1 MGIKALEKVMV
12 EHQSEAQ
19 LTEQQKGWR
28 AGVSTLISY
37 RYLGTYS
44 EARGRNEAE
53 GWVKVR
59 SDTKGPIGLLAA
71 PIGIALLDTAGII
84 VDPLAVAA
92 PTRIDLHLF
101 EPGTDVKA
109 VHLSG
114 RILREARSQIFTE
127 SQITDAANPDRVI
140 GLGSTHW
147 ALSGPNPAFS
157 YVDNRPGVPDEPT
170 LPPLYEAF
178 GAQLREDGN
187 LEINQLT
194 PELGRSGLHQG
205 PFQVVPEAAAVIAA
219 KRALGTDR
227 FWIEHQGTSI
237 IARGIGAP
245 LVTSAQVLSAGETSV
260 NVRVELRAKGA
271 DDRMCSVT
279 VCRFRMA

>member
-1 MGIKALEKVMV
+1 MIDEGPEQ
-12 EHQSEAQ
+12 H
-19 LTEQQKGWR
+19 LTEEQKAWR
-28 AGVSTLISY
+28 AGVTALISY

-44 EARGRNEAE
+44 EARGHNQAE
-53 GWVKVR
+53 GWIKVR
-59 SDTKGPIGLLAA
+59 SDMTGPAGLLAA
-71 PIGIALLDTAGII
+71 PIGIAMFDTTGII

-92 PTRIDLHLF
+92 PTRIDLHLL
-101 EPGTDVKA
+101 EPGIDVKA
-109 VHLSG
+109 VHISG

-127 SQITDAANPDRVI
+127 SQFTDATNPDRVI

-147 ALSGPNPAFS
+147 ALSGPNRAFN

-178 GAQLREDGN
+178 GAQRRENGS
-187 LEINQLT
+187 LEIKQLT
-194 PELGRSGLHQG
+194 AQLGRNGLHQG
-205 PFQVVPEAAAVIAA
+205 PFQVVPEAAAMIAA

-237 IARGIGAP
+237 IARGIGTP
-245 LVTSAQVLSAGETSV
+245 LVTSAEVLASDEISV
-260 NVRVELRAKGA
+260 TVRVELRAEGA
-271 DDRMCSVT
+271 DNQLCSVT